1 MAEPEAW
8 HRVAA
13 LADIKDG
20 EVIEAR
26 AGDIEVALCRV
37 DGKIHAL
44 EDMCPHAFAQLSQGF
59 VEGSE
64 IECPLH
70 GARFEIATGRCVSPP
85 ADEDVRTYPVRIEGD
100 DVYVAIP
107 ARPK

>member
-1 MAEPEAW
+1 MAGPDTW

-13 LADIKDG
+13 LAEIKEG

-26 AGDIEVALCRV
+26 AGDTPVALCRV

-44 EDMCPHAFAQLSQGF
+44 DDNCPHAFAQLSQGF
-59 VEGSE
+59 VEGGE

-70 GARFEIATGRCVSPP
+70 GARFEIATGRCVAPP
-85 ADEDVRTYPVRIEGD
+85 ADCDVQTYQIRVEGN
-100 DVYVAIP
+100 DVYVGLP
-107 ARPK
+107 AQPG